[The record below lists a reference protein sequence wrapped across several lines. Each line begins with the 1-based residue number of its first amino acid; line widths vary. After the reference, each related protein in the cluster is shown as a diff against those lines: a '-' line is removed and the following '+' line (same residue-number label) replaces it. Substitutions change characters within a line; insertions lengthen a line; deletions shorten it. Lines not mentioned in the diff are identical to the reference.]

1 MGYYFHCLRNDTFQ
15 VIETNKL
22 DDYVVE
28 EMFDPEITRLDNGG
42 GQEARC
48 LPRRVC
54 VTARCSLCS
63 LLANAIQTFQCR
75 PAGFLTDCLS

>member
-42 GQEARC
+42 GRGAWC
-48 LPRRVC
+48 LLCLCDGQMFPLFTPR
-54 VTARCSLCS
+54 
-63 LLANAIQTFQCR
+63 
-75 PAGFLTDCLS
+75 